1 MIKYLINI
9 RVSLLTKYFNFF
21 GWALMGICYLFY
33 IQTRDAFLLIKHIFT
48 KGDIRDD
55 DFQRLKKNLNQYD
68 FLIFSQFIH
77 SPNALK
83 NNKDVH
89 TMFIAYLEYE
99 AVMNDLNDDFFNYI
113 VKFGKQ
119 SKFFDL
125 VKQHQSDS
133 QPSSQGAN
141 PTIFK
146 PSVTLENRK
155 FLAENQLERAQ
166 KTDKNLFYVNEG
178 KLDVVH
184 DHYKKVSLN
193 ISTAAVIK
201 KNLMVIEI
209 LENFVADS
217 EDVANSTVDV
227 VKMRKLFPL
236 NMNIRNRHYR
246 RILNSHLK
254 EVSLI
259 KSKMN
264 NTKINFMKYLLCNRI
279 ISSARRIDKGIDLEL
294 KYAKITNEHKKQ
306 IQNNNVKTIENNYNK
321 DDIKVKKGYLEM
333 IRKFKESVIKIIEEN
348 KLSHEENSLTE
359 AHSNA
364 NSNSKISSFIEYN
377 DEEKANKIVLS
388 S

>member
-1 MIKYLINI
+1 
-9 RVSLLTKYFNFF
+9 
-21 GWALMGICYLFY
+21 
-33 IQTRDAFLLIKHIFT
+33 
-48 KGDIRDD
+48 
-55 DFQRLKKNLNQYD
+55 
-68 FLIFSQFIH
+68 
-77 SPNALK
+77 
-83 NNKDVH
+83 
-89 TMFIAYLEYE
+89 
-99 AVMNDLNDDFFNYI
+99 
-113 VKFGKQ
+113 
-119 SKFFDL
+119 
-125 VKQHQSDS
+125 
-133 QPSSQGAN
+133 
-141 PTIFK
+141 
-146 PSVTLENRK
+146 
-155 FLAENQLERAQ
+155 
-166 KTDKNLFYVNEG
+166 
-178 KLDVVH
+178 
-184 DHYKKVSLN
+184 
-193 ISTAAVIK
+193 
-201 KNLMVIEI
+201 MVIEI

-217 EDVANSTVDV
+217 EDVANSTVDI

-254 EVSLI
+254 EVSLL